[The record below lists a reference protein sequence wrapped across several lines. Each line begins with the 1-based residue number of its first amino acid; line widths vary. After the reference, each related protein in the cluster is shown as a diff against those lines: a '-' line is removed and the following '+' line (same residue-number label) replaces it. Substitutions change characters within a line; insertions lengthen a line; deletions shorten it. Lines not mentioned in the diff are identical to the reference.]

1 MVQTTIQE
9 QIIREAPEIE
19 AIKLGL
25 LQDAKGLAGIPL
37 TLPTQQVA
45 GLSGLQQQ
53 AFLGAEQEGGIGG
66 YQPFLGTGQATLGTG
81 LGTMGTGLGTMGTGL
96 GTLGTGLGTLGT
108 AFAPVSQAQ
117 AAAQRMQ
124 GLFSPSPGPSQGP
137 PSVAPYPGP
146 PRAIRYGTPQPDT
159 AAVPKQ
165 PGSEMWPPSFF
176 PPQPFGTDLS
186 AYTNPFQQAVIDE
199 TMAELNRQGEIQQ
212 NQLGANAVR
221 AGAFGGSRFGVQE
234 AELGRNLQD
243 VRARALAQLN
253 QQNYMQALQSA
264 QQAFEAQQT
273 RTGQASQLLSG
284 IGQLTGQL
292 GTQQAAIG
300 GQQAG
305 IGAQQ
310 AGIGGQQAGIG
321 GQQLALAELAQ
332 QTGLKDI
339 EMQQRLGSQQQAQQ
353 QAILS
358 AQQANAQRQLL
369 EPYSRVAF
377 LSDIYKGAPSTQ
389 TSLGSQIAP
398 SPQQPSTFQQI
409 AGLGTG
415 LLGTAAAA
423 KQLGGIF

>member
-1 MVQTTIQE
+1 MVTTTIQE

-25 LQDAKGLAGIPL
+25 LQDAKGLASIPL
-37 TLPTQQVA
+37 TLPPQQVA
-45 GLSGLQQQ
+45 GLSGLQQR
-53 AFLGAEQEGGIGG
+53 AFTGAEQEGGIGG

-81 LGTMGTGLGTMGTGL
+81 LGTMGTGLGT
-96 GTLGTGLGTLGT
+96 LGTGLGTLGT

-117 AAAQRMQ
+117 TAAQGMQ
-124 GLFSPSPGPSQGP
+124 RLFAPS
-137 PSVAPYPGP
+137 
-146 PRAIRYGTPQPDT
+146 
-159 AAVPKQ
+159 
-165 PGSEMWPPSFF
+165 
-176 PPQPFGTDLS
+176 DLS
-186 AYTNPFQQAVIDE
+186 AYTNPFQQSVIDE
-199 TMAELNRQGEIQQ
+199 TMRELNRQGEIQQ
-212 NQLGANAVR
+212 NQLGANAVN

-243 VRARALAQLN
+243 ARARALAQLN

-310 AGIGGQQAGIG
+310 AGIGGQQ
-321 GQQLALAELAQ
+321 LALAELAQ

-353 QAILS
+353 QAVLN
-358 AQQANAQRQLL
+358 AQQINAQKQQL

>member
-1 MVQTTIQE
+1 MVTTTIQE

-37 TLPTQQVA
+37 TLPPQQIA

-53 AFLGAEQEGGIGG
+53 AFEDAGQQGGIGG
-66 YQPFLGTGQATLGTG
+66 YQPLLQTGQTTL
-81 LGTMGTGLGTMGTGL
+81 GTGLGTMGTGL

-108 AFAPVSQAQ
+108 GLGTMGTGLETVGSAFQPVSQAQ
-117 AAAQRMQ
+117 TAAQGMQ
-124 GLFSPSPGPSQGP
+124 GLFAPS
-137 PSVAPYPGP
+137 
-146 PRAIRYGTPQPDT
+146 
-159 AAVPKQ
+159 
-165 PGSEMWPPSFF
+165 
-176 PPQPFGTDLS
+176 DLS

-212 NQLGANAVR
+212 NQLGANAVN

-243 VRARALAQLN
+243 ARARALAQLN
-253 QQNYMQALQSA
+253 QQNYAQALQSA

-292 GTQQAAIG
+292 GAQQAGIG

-305 IGAQQ
+305 IGA
-310 AGIGGQQAGIG
+310 QQAGIG

-332 QTGLKDI
+332 QTGLKDL
-339 EMQQRLGSQQQAQQ
+339 EMQQRLGAQQQGHQ
-353 QAILS
+353 QAILN
-358 AQQANAQRQLL
+358 AQQINAQKQQL

-389 TSLGSQIAP
+389 TSLGSQVAP

>member
-1 MVQTTIQE
+1 MVTTTIQE

-37 TLPTQQVA
+37 TLPPQQIA

-53 AFLGAEQEGGIGG
+53 AFEDAGQQGGIGG
-66 YQPFLGTGQATLGTG
+66 YQPLLQTGQTTL
-81 LGTMGTGLGTMGTGL
+81 GTGLGTMGTGL

-108 AFAPVSQAQ
+108 GLGTMGTGLETVGSAFQPVSQAQ
-117 AAAQRMQ
+117 TAAQGMQ
-124 GLFSPSPGPSQGP
+124 GLFAPS
-137 PSVAPYPGP
+137 
-146 PRAIRYGTPQPDT
+146 
-159 AAVPKQ
+159 
-165 PGSEMWPPSFF
+165 
-176 PPQPFGTDLS
+176 DLS

-212 NQLGANAVR
+212 NQLGANAVN

-243 VRARALAQLN
+243 ARARALAQLN
-253 QQNYMQALQSA
+253 QQNYAQALQSA

-292 GTQQAAIG
+292 GAQQAGIG

-305 IGAQQ
+305 IGA
-310 AGIGGQQAGIG
+310 QQAGIG

-332 QTGLKDI
+332 QTGLKDL
-339 EMQQRLGSQQQAQQ
+339 EMQQRLGAQQQGHQ
-353 QAILS
+353 QAILN
-358 AQQANAQRQLL
+358 AQQINAQKQQL

-389 TSLGSQIAP
+389 TSLGSQVAP
-398 SPQQPSTFQQI
+398 APQQPSTFQQI

-423 KQLGGIF
+423 NQLGGLF

>member
-1 MVQTTIQE
+1 MVTTTIQE

-25 LQDAKGLAGIPL
+25 LQDAKGLAGVPL

-53 AFLGAEQEGGIGG
+53 AFEDAGQQGGIGG
-66 YQPFLGTGQATLGTG
+66 YQPLLQTGQTTLGTG

-96 GTLGTGLGTLGT
+96 ETVGS
-108 AFAPVSQAQ
+108 AFQPVSQAQ
-117 AAAQRMQ
+117 TAAQGMQ
-124 GLFSPSPGPSQGP
+124 GLFAPS
-137 PSVAPYPGP
+137 
-146 PRAIRYGTPQPDT
+146 
-159 AAVPKQ
+159 
-165 PGSEMWPPSFF
+165 
-176 PPQPFGTDLS
+176 DLS

-212 NQLGANAVR
+212 NQLGANAVN

-243 VRARALAQLN
+243 ARARALAQLN
-253 QQNYMQALQSA
+253 QQNYAQALQSA
-264 QQAFEAQQT
+264 QQAFEAQQA

-292 GTQQAAIG
+292 G
-300 GQQAG
+300 
-305 IGAQQ
+305 AQQ
-310 AGIGGQQAGIG
+310 ASIGAQQAGIG

-332 QTGLKDI
+332 QTGLKDL
-339 EMQQRLGSQQQAQQ
+339 EMQQRLGAQQQGHQ
-353 QAILS
+353 QAILN
-358 AQQANAQRQLL
+358 AQQINAQKQQL

-389 TSLGSQIAP
+389 TSLGSQVAP
-398 SPQQPSTFQQI
+398 APQQPSTFQQI

-423 KQLGGIF
+423 NQLGGLF

>member
-1 MVQTTIQE
+1 MVTTTIQE

-37 TLPTQQVA
+37 TLPPQQIA

-53 AFLGAEQEGGIGG
+53 AFEDAGQQGGIGG
-66 YQPFLGTGQATLGTG
+66 YQPLLQTGQTTL
-81 LGTMGTGLGTMGTGL
+81 GTGLGTMGTGL

-108 AFAPVSQAQ
+108 GLGTMGTGLETVGSAFQPVSQAQ
-117 AAAQRMQ
+117 TAAQGMQ
-124 GLFSPSPGPSQGP
+124 GLFAPS
-137 PSVAPYPGP
+137 
-146 PRAIRYGTPQPDT
+146 
-159 AAVPKQ
+159 
-165 PGSEMWPPSFF
+165 
-176 PPQPFGTDLS
+176 DLS

-212 NQLGANAVR
+212 NQLGANAVN

-243 VRARALAQLN
+243 ARARALAQLN
-253 QQNYMQALQSA
+253 QQNYAQALQSA

-292 GTQQAAIG
+292 GAQQATIGAQQAGIGGQQAGIG

-305 IGAQQ
+305 IGA
-310 AGIGGQQAGIG
+310 QQAGIG

-332 QTGLKDI
+332 QTGLKDL
-339 EMQQRLGSQQQAQQ
+339 EMQQRLGAQQQGHQ
-353 QAILS
+353 QAILN
-358 AQQANAQRQLL
+358 AQQINAQKQQL

-389 TSLGSQIAP
+389 TSLGSQVAP
-398 SPQQPSTFQQI
+398 APQQPSTFQQI

-423 KQLGGIF
+423 NQLGGLF

>member
-1 MVQTTIQE
+1 MVTTTIQE

-25 LQDAKGLAGIPL
+25 LQDAKGLAGVPL

-53 AFLGAEQEGGIGG
+53 AFRDAGQQGGIGG
-66 YQPFLGTGQATLGTG
+66 YQPLLQTGQTTLGTG

-96 GTLGTGLGTLGT
+96 ETVGS
-108 AFAPVSQAQ
+108 AFQPVSQAQ
-117 AAAQRMQ
+117 TAAQGMQ
-124 GLFSPSPGPSQGP
+124 GLFAPS
-137 PSVAPYPGP
+137 
-146 PRAIRYGTPQPDT
+146 
-159 AAVPKQ
+159 
-165 PGSEMWPPSFF
+165 
-176 PPQPFGTDLS
+176 DLS

-212 NQLGANAVR
+212 NQLGANAVN

-243 VRARALAQLN
+243 ARARALAQLN
-253 QQNYMQALQSA
+253 QQNYAQALQSA
-264 QQAFEAQQT
+264 QQAFEAQQA

-292 GTQQAAIG
+292 GAQQAGIG

-305 IGAQQ
+305 IGA
-310 AGIGGQQAGIG
+310 QQAGIG

-332 QTGLKDI
+332 QTGLKDL
-339 EMQQRLGSQQQAQQ
+339 EMQQRLGAQQQGHQ
-353 QAILS
+353 QAILN
-358 AQQANAQRQLL
+358 AQRANAQKQQL

-389 TSLGSQIAP
+389 TSLGSQVAP

>member
-1 MVQTTIQE
+1 MVTTTIQE

-25 LQDAKGLAGIPL
+25 LQDAKGLAGVPL

-53 AFLGAEQEGGIGG
+53 AFEDAGQQGGIGG
-66 YQPFLGTGQATLGTG
+66 YQPLLQTGQTTL
-81 LGTMGTGLGTMGTGL
+81 GTGLGTMGTGL

-108 AFAPVSQAQ
+108 GLGTMGTGLETVGSAFQPVSQAQ
-117 AAAQRMQ
+117 TAAQGMQ
-124 GLFSPSPGPSQGP
+124 GLFAPS
-137 PSVAPYPGP
+137 
-146 PRAIRYGTPQPDT
+146 
-159 AAVPKQ
+159 
-165 PGSEMWPPSFF
+165 
-176 PPQPFGTDLS
+176 DLS

-212 NQLGANAVR
+212 NQLGANAVN

-243 VRARALAQLN
+243 ARARALAQLN
-253 QQNYMQALQSA
+253 QQNYAQALQSA

-292 GTQQAAIG
+292 GAQQASIGAQQAGIGGQQAGIG

-305 IGAQQ
+305 IGA
-310 AGIGGQQAGIG
+310 QQAGIG

-332 QTGLKDI
+332 QTGLKDL
-339 EMQQRLGSQQQAQQ
+339 EMQQRLGAQQQGHQ
-353 QAILS
+353 QAILN
-358 AQQANAQRQLL
+358 AQQINAQKQQL

-389 TSLGSQIAP
+389 TSLGSQVAP
-398 SPQQPSTFQQI
+398 APQQPSTFQQI

-423 KQLGGIF
+423 KQMGGLFG

>member
-1 MVQTTIQE
+1 MVTTTIQE

-37 TLPTQQVA
+37 TLPPQQVA

-53 AFLGAEQEGGIGG
+53 AFTGAEQEGGIGG

-81 LGTMGTGLGTMGTGL
+81 LGT
-96 GTLGTGLGTLGT
+96 LGT

-117 AAAQRMQ
+117 TAAQGMQ
-124 GLFSPSPGPSQGP
+124 GLFAPS
-137 PSVAPYPGP
+137 
-146 PRAIRYGTPQPDT
+146 
-159 AAVPKQ
+159 
-165 PGSEMWPPSFF
+165 
-176 PPQPFGTDLS
+176 DLS
-186 AYTNPFQQAVIDE
+186 PYTNPFQQQVIDE
-199 TMAELNRQGEIQQ
+199 TMAELNRQGQLQQ
-212 NQLGANAVR
+212 NQLAANAVG

-253 QQNYMQALQSA
+253 QQNYAQALQSA

-292 GTQQAAIG
+292 GTQQA
-300 GQQAG
+300 
-305 IGAQQ
+305 
-310 AGIGGQQAGIG
+310 GIG
-321 GQQLALAELAQ
+321 GQQLA
-332 QTGLKDI
+332 
-339 EMQQRLGSQQQAQQ
+339 
-353 QAILS
+353 
-358 AQQANAQRQLL
+358 
-369 EPYSRVAF
+369 RVAF

-389 TSLGSQIAP
+389 TTLGSQIAP

-423 KQLGGIF
+423 NQLGGIF

>member
-66 YQPFLGTGQATLGTG
+66 YQPFLVTGQATLGTG
-81 LGTMGTGLGTMGTGL
+81 LGTMGTGLGTMA
-96 GTLGTGLGTLGT
+96 TGLGTLGT

-117 AAAQRMQ
+117 TAAQGMQ
-124 GLFSPSPGPSQGP
+124 GLFAPS
-137 PSVAPYPGP
+137 
-146 PRAIRYGTPQPDT
+146 
-159 AAVPKQ
+159 
-165 PGSEMWPPSFF
+165 
-176 PPQPFGTDLS
+176 DLS

-212 NQLGANAVR
+212 NQLGANAVN

-292 GTQQAAIG
+292 GTQQA
-300 GQQAG
+300 G

-353 QAILS
+353 QAILN
-358 AQQANAQRQLL
+358 AQQANAQRQQL